1 MTRVHRLAHG
11 MRLGRRYVQISTQTL
26 LFERTR
32 SNHLQEASMRRCVAA
47 IACAVFLGVAS
58 LAQAAQLLSPPY
70 AIKTRGNNVG
80 TKAACVIRNAG
91 TTPVTVTVS
100 LLANNDTVGIFD
112 FCKDNGQP
120 RTLAGGESCLV
131 SADLLE
137 GGNGLTAGLTATPG
151 GGSYVACRVTAPT
164 VANLRGTLELADSP
178 SHGFDVYLAI
188 DF

>member
-1 MTRVHRLAHG
+1 MKTFVIGAVCAAL
-11 MRLGRRYVQISTQTL
+11 LG
-26 LFERTR
+26 
-32 SNHLQEASMRRCVAA
+32 A
-47 IACAVFLGVAS
+47 AS

-70 AIKTRGNNVG
+70 FIKTRGNNVG

-91 TTPVTVTVS
+91 TVPVTVTVS
-100 LLANNDTVGIFD
+100 LLANNDTIGIFD

-120 RTLAGGESCLV
+120 RTLAAGESCLV

-137 GGNGLTAGLTATPG
+137 GGAGLTAAPVPG
-151 GGSYVACRVTAPT
+151 GGSYVACRVTAAT